1 MMKLPKTD
9 FFFRLAGLV
18 SLFLFLSAPMEA
30 RIGESQESIERRLLA
45 SGGIVYRDDQV
56 KSNRSRGLP
65 YRKYL
70 DFLPEET
77 EVRIYFKSS
86 DGRKPKS
93 SDMEEGNMSSGWDIH
108 VLYVRGKSVLE
119 VYKRSQSMTDPELN
133 LLLTLLGQGSYWKK
147 VKPNPEDT
155 ESPPSA
161 FGYTMLR
168 SDGMVRGKSLGSD
181 RLMVFDVAFDV
192 GLAEMEIADDLER
205 APESVNGF

>member
-1 MMKLPKTD
+1 
-9 FFFRLAGLV
+9 
-18 SLFLFLSAPMEA
+18 
-30 RIGESQESIERRLLA
+30 
-45 SGGIVYRDDQV
+45 
-56 KSNRSRGLP
+56 
-65 YRKYL
+65 
-70 DFLPEET
+70 
-77 EVRIYFKSS
+77 
-86 DGRKPKS
+86 
-93 SDMEEGNMSSGWDIH
+93 
-108 VLYVRGKSVLE
+108 
-119 VYKRSQSMTDPELN
+119 MTDPELN